1 MNKRRLLNVR
11 CFRFCFVC
19 MVVVVER
26 TQGFVLHDL
35 ESKSLR
41 DPLNGQ
47 VAKLL
52 KFEFIHDVLSRIRE
66 LENSY
71 IIHQTSDFFRYS
83 SVFEYSPV
91 WFE

>member
-52 KFEFIHDVLSRIRE
+52 KFEFIHDVLSRTLGAARGEPNLFE
-66 LENSY
+66 L
-71 IIHQTSDFFRYS
+71 FR
-83 SVFEYSPV
+83 VV
-91 WFE
+91 TRVNKVN